1 MKEIIILALSII
13 IPVLIVIIGFLWIHK
28 DDYPSKAI
36 KNLDKYIMDSLIE
49 ERDALMIRYKDLKV
63 KKDVV
68 APEYFDVVY
77 REYKNVEERLEINRA
92 RIMAEKKKMAEA

>member
-13 IPVLIVIIGFLWIHK
+13 IPVLIVIAGFLWIHK

-36 KNLDKYIMDSLIE
+36 KNLDKYIMDTLLE
-49 ERDALMIRYKDLKV
+49 EREALMTRYQDLKV

-92 RIMAEKKKMAEA
+92 RIMAEKNRAGA